1 MAGVQVLAYELLK
14 NLDSTSKLKKIL
26 EVVKKGDIVLL
37 EGRLTSEE
45 ETDLMAHA
53 LKNISGKFPGI
64 EIAFL
69 ESSTSKSLLDKI
81 KINVLKVLAG
91 NRIGLTVVGP
101 SKIIKEI
108 KMNPDKLEILFK

>member
-1 MAGVQVLAYELLK
+1 MGVQVLAYELLK
-14 NLDSTSKLKKIL
+14 NFNSETKIKKIL
-26 EVVKKGDIVLL
+26 DVVKKGDIVLL
-37 EGRLTSEE
+37 EGRLTNEE
-45 ETDLMAHA
+45 ETELMTHA

-69 ESSTSKSLLDKI
+69 ESSNSTSLVEKI
-81 KINVLKVLAG
+81 KTNVLKVLAG

-101 SKIIKEI
+101 SKVIKEI